1 LDLFRDILDKQVLD
15 AHKTKCGKVDGLIM
29 RLGSKGT
36 RPRITHIE
44 MGSITLAR
52 RLGPRAERWI
62 KAWHERFGSRRSITP
77 YRVEWRKVMDVG
89 VDIELAI
96 DARET
101 PYGRSRDW
109 LRRHVLK
116 YLPGK

>member
-15 AHKTKCGKVDGLIM
+15 THKTKCGKVDGLIM
-29 RLGSKGT
+29 RLGSDGT
-36 RPRITHIE
+36 RLQITHIE
-44 MGSITLAR
+44 MGSTTLAR

-62 KAWHERFGSRRSITP
+62 RAWHKHFGSPHSITP
-77 YRVEWRKVMDVG
+77 YRIEWRKVTDVG
-89 VDIELAI
+89 VDIEVAI
-96 DARET
+96 EAGET
-101 PYGRSRDW
+101 PYGRSRNW